1 MQMVTSRQNNFKSKT
16 VARDTEGHYIMIK
29 RSIHQEDV
37 TIIYRLNFRALKYKA
52 NTDRNEGRNTQQR
65 NNNRF
70 DHHTFNNGQNPNR
83 RSRKK
88 QKT

>member
-1 MQMVTSRQNNFKSKT
+1 
-16 VARDTEGHYIMIK
+16 MIK

-37 TIIYRLNFRALKYKA
+37 TIIYRFNFRALKYKA
-52 NTDRNEGRNTQQR
+52 NTGRNEGINTQQH

-70 DHHTFNNGQNPNR
+70 YHLTFSNGYNPNR